1 MGIMMI
7 RLRFFL
13 QIYGF
18 YLILRK
24 VKFKVFE
31 DEKRYNLYSR
41 RSGKVEHPGLWL
53 SADKTTITADGE
65 DMVTFTVTL
74 DDVDVTSQ
82 CSFCSQ
88 ESCYVSN
95 TFSTTTAGE
104 YVFHAT
110 YLETNENS
118 ANEVTITAQ

>member
-13 QIYGF
+13 QIYVF

-41 RSGKVEHPGLWL
+41 RSDGHTAVSDKLRGGK
-53 SADKTTITADGE
+53 
-65 DMVTFTVTL
+65 
-74 DDVDVTSQ
+74 
-82 CSFCSQ
+82 
-88 ESCYVSN
+88 
-95 TFSTTTAGE
+95 
-104 YVFHAT
+104 
-110 YLETNENS
+110 
-118 ANEVTITAQ
+118 